1 MPGHLARRLFG
12 RRQRSRHRASAAPSS
27 AVAERLES
35 RVLMA
40 VAPVI
45 NEFLASNDDTN
56 KDEDGDKSDWIEIYN
71 PNPTA
76 ISLNGYFLTDKA
88 SELTQWKF
96 PDVSIAGDGYLLV

>member
-1 MPGHLARRLFG
+1 MRRQYPSLRLHGRRIGMPGRFAGRRFG
-12 RRQRSRHRASAAPSS
+12 RRQPSQSRHRPAGPCIA
-27 AVAERLES
+27 AVAEMLES

-71 PNPTA
+71 PNSTP

-88 SELTQWKF
+88 
-96 PDVSIAGDGYLLV
+96 